1 MEDAKEVSQEPSGVK
16 AEEIVAEMEDKKEEE
31 IEVKA
36 SEGDG
41 GSKMEDAKEEVK
53 QEAIAEEGKAEGV
66 KDGAKMEDTIN
77 EAAAVVAPSKKLWSD
92 EDFGDFDLSAMKV
105 TDPDEI
111 VDKPE
116 HIKSKEV
123 VEPEI
128 IKKVGL
134 LTIVLR

>member
-1 MEDAKEVSQEPSGVK
+1 MEDAKEVSQEPAAVK
-16 AEEIVAEMEDKKEEE
+16 VEEIVGTMEDKKEEE

-36 SEGDG
+36 SEGDDG
-41 GSKMEDAKEEVK
+41 CKMEDAKEEVK
-53 QEAIAEEGKAEGV
+53 QEAIAEERKAEGDR
-66 KDGAKMEDTIN
+66 DGPKTEDAVA

-116 HIKSKEV
+116 HVKSKEV